1 MAHLRRL
8 TVQVLLVLIPSI
20 LANTFDL
27 EEGYDKYEVPK
38 DAMLQDSPLPVN
50 FSLNLRNILGVDEK
64 ASQISLEI
72 SLRMFWKDHR
82 VKPVGLSSS
91 EEYAIISPSAFNQF
105 WIPGNVC

>member
-1 MAHLRRL
+1 MAHFPRL
-8 TVQVLLVLIPSI
+8 TVQVLFVMIPRI

-27 EEGYDKYEVPK
+27 GEGYDKYEVPK
-38 DAMLQDSPLPVN
+38 DTMLQDSPLPVN

-91 EEYAIISPSAFNQF
+91 EEYAIISPSA
-105 WIPGNVC
+105 ISSHL